1 MGTRIEAASALTSH
15 GLRKPTAR
23 RLADAA
29 ARACLAHASREP
41 GDVDMLFNAG
51 IYREDNMGEPA
62 LAPLIQEDI
71 GSGRLGEARTILMLA
86 AGAGITVTLARYRQE
101 PS

>member
-29 ARACLAHASREP
+29 VRTCLAHAAKEP
-41 GDVDMLFNAG
+41 GDVDMLINAG
-51 IYREDNMGEPA
+51 IYREDNMGLGPAPPGCLRGESGDREP
-62 LAPLIQEDI
+62 
-71 GSGRLGEARTILMLA
+71 GESHHRRGQ
-86 AGAGITVTLARYRQE
+86 AGGEGDR
-101 PS
+101 

>member
-29 ARACLAHASREP
+29 ARTCLAHAGKEP
-41 GDVDMLFNAG
+41 GDIDMLINAG
-51 IYREDNMGEPA
+51 I
-62 LAPLIQEDI
+62 
-71 GSGRLGEARTILMLA
+71 
-86 AGAGITVTLARYRQE
+86 
-101 PS
+101 